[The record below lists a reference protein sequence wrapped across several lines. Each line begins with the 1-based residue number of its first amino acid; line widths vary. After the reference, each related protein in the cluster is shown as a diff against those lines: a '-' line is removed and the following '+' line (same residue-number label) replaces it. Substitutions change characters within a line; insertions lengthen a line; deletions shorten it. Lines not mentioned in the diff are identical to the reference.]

1 MIVNSLNLIA
11 PNINNTLYNIS
22 VNNSG
27 VMVIAQNID
36 PNAIGVN
43 SIQLSE
49 KYTLRLTD
57 TGNIE
62 LVDKEFLTSP
72 EYVPLW
78 FYSPNGTTYRVTAD
92 DDTGTLSITQATYV
106 RQSGTPFYAIY
117 CRFLSKITD
126 DLYLEWTLED
136 TFKNLGSI
144 FLDILPRF
152 EWPKFLL
159 YNYST
164 QAIGM
169 VAADG
174 SVVSYGKYFIDLT
187 LEEVDIFSSLMATE
201 WINRQILT
209 VNLTRMK
216 YSSKDFQFTSQ
227 ANHIDKL
234 LSTKENFER
243 DNKKMQR
250 LYQRRTIDAN
260 TGRTFPNYAALAASS
275 ITERWRLAYSG
286 TGYIYGS
293 PIIGG
298 AWWTE
303 GISSIYGG
311 YSVGD
316 PYTEAYLS
324 GLGGSS
330 PLINP
335 RDVLI

>member
-1 MIVNSLNLIA
+1 MIVKSLNLIA
-11 PNINNTLYNIS
+11 PDINNTIYNIS

-27 VMVIAQNID
+27 TMVIAQNID
-36 PNAIGVN
+36 PNAIGVM
-43 SIQLSE
+43 SIALSE
-49 KYTLRLTD
+49 KYTLRLTAN
-57 TGNIE
+57 GNVE
-62 LVDKEFLTSP
+62 LVDKEFIVSP

-78 FYSPNGTTYRVTAD
+78 FLSPNGTTYRVTASD
-92 DDTGTLSITQATYV
+92 AGVLEITQATYT

-136 TFKNLGSI
+136 TFKNLESI

-152 EWPKFLL
+152 EWPKFAL

-187 LEEVDIFSSLMATE
+187 IEEVDIFASLMATE
-201 WINRQILT
+201 WISRQILT

-234 LSTKENFER
+234 IAVKKEFEYN
-243 DNKKMQR
+243 NKKLQR
-250 LYQRRTIDAN
+250 MYQRRTINAT
-260 TGRTFPNYAALAASS
+260 TGKVQTNYVGLAASAIS
-275 ITERWRLAYSG
+275 ERWRLAYSG

-293 PIIGG
+293 AVIGG

-303 GISSIYGG
+303 DISAIYGG
-311 YSVGD
+311 YSIGD
-316 PYTEAYLS
+316 PYTEAYLAA
-324 GLGGSS
+324 LGGSS

-335 RDVLI
+335 RDVLV

>member
-1 MIVNSLNLIA
+1 MIVKSLNLIA
-11 PNINNTLYNIS
+11 PDINNTVYNIS
-22 VNNSG
+22 INNSG
-27 VMVIAQNID
+27 TMVIAQNID
-36 PNAIGVN
+36 PNAIGVM
-43 SIQLSE
+43 SIALSE

-57 TGNIE
+57 VGNVE
-62 LVDKEFLTSP
+62 LVDKEFIVSP

-78 FYSPNGTTYRVTAD
+78 FVSPNGTTYKVTASD
-92 DDTGTLSITQATYV
+92 VGALVITQATYA

-136 TFKNLGSI
+136 TFKNLESI

-152 EWPKFLL
+152 EWPKFPL
-159 YNYST
+159 YHYST

-174 SVVSYGKYFIDLT
+174 SVVSYGKYLVDLT
-187 LEEVDIFSSLMATE
+187 LEEVDIFAGLMGIE
-201 WINRQILT
+201 WINRQIMT
-209 VNLTRMK
+209 VNLIRMK

-227 ANHIDKL
+227 ANHIEKL
-234 LSTKENFER
+234 LNTKRQFEQ
-243 DNKKMQR
+243 DNKRMQR
-250 LYQRRTIDAN
+250 MYQRRSINPT
-260 TGRTFPNYAALAASS
+260 TGKVQTNYAGLAASS
-275 ITERWRLAYSG
+275 VTERWRLAYSG

-293 PIIGG
+293 AVIGG

-303 GISSIYGG
+303 DISAIYGG
-311 YSVGD
+311 YSIGD

-324 GLGGSS
+324 ALGGSS

-335 RDVLI
+335 RNVIV

>member
-1 MIVNSLNLIA
+1 MIVKSLNLIA
-11 PNINNTLYNIS
+11 PDINNTVYNIS
-22 VNNSG
+22 INNSG
-27 VMVIAQNID
+27 TMVIAENID
-36 PNAIGVN
+36 PNAIGIM
-43 SIQLSE
+43 SIQLS
-49 KYTLRLTD
+49 KVYTLVLTEA
-57 TGNIE
+57 GNVSI
-62 LVDKEFLTSP
+62 VDREFLTSP
-72 EYVPLW
+72 LFVSL
-78 FYSPNGTTYRVTAD
+78 FFISPDATTYKVSTTDAGVL
-92 DDTGTLSITQATYV
+92 TIEQATYV
-106 RQSGTPFYAIY
+106 RQSGTPFYAVY

-136 TFKNLGSI
+136 TFKNLESI
-144 FLDILPRF
+144 FLDILPRY
-152 EWPKFLL
+152 EWPKFAL

-174 SVVSYGKYFIDLT
+174 SVVSYGKYQIDLT
-187 LEEVDIFSSLMATE
+187 IEEIDIFASLMAIE
-201 WINRQILT
+201 WLNRQILT

-234 LSTKENFER
+234 LMTKKQFEQ
-243 DNKKMQR
+243 DNRRMQR
-250 LYQRRTIDAN
+250 MYQRRNIDVK
-260 TGRTFPNYAALAASS
+260 TGRVSTNYAALGISS
-275 ITERWRLAYSG
+275 VTERFRLAYSG

-293 PIIGG
+293 AVIGG

-303 GISSIYGG
+303 SISSIYGG
-311 YSVGD
+311 YSIGD
-316 PYTEAYLS
+316 PYTEGYLS

>member
-1 MIVNSLNLIA
+1 MIVKSLNLIA
-11 PNINNTLYNIS
+11 PDINNTIYNIS

-27 VMVIAQNID
+27 TMVIAQNID
-36 PNAIGVN
+36 PNAIGVM
-43 SIQLSE
+43 SIALSE

-57 TGNIE
+57 AGNVE
-62 LVDKEFLTSP
+62 LVDKEFIVSP

-78 FYSPNGTTYRVTAD
+78 FYSPNGTTYRVTASD
-92 DDTGTLSITQATYV
+92 AGVLVIEQATYT

-136 TFKNLGSI
+136 TFKNLESI

-152 EWPKFLL
+152 EWPKFAL

-174 SVVSYGKYFIDLT
+174 SVVSYGKYLVDLT
-187 LEEVDIFSSLMATE
+187 IEELDIFAGLMSLE
-201 WINRQILT
+201 WINRQILS

-227 ANHIDKL
+227 ANHIEKL
-234 LSTKENFER
+234 LNTKKHFEQEN
-243 DNKKMQR
+243 KSLQR
-250 LYQRRTIDAN
+250 MYQRRSINPT
-260 TGRTFPNYAALAASS
+260 TGKVQTNYAGLASS
-275 ITERWRLAYSG
+275 AITERWRLAYSG

-293 PIIGG
+293 AVIGG

-311 YSVGD
+311 YSIGD

-324 GLGGSS
+324 ALGGSS

-335 RDVLI
+335 RDVLV